1 MSILTVHNLSKIYN
15 TGEVSY
21 KALSNID
28 LTIQKGEFVGIM
40 GASGSGKST
49 LLNMISTI
57 DAPTSGE
64 VFINEKN
71 PYCLSS
77 NDLALFRRRELGFVF
92 QSFNLMNTL
101 TVKENIVLPLT
112 LDKVSLNDM
121 NEKVEVISKQL
132 GIEQILNKRTYE
144 ISGGQAQ
151 RTAIA
156 RALIHSPQLILAD
169 EPTGN
174 LDSKAANDVMELL
187 KKLNLEEQVTMM
199 LVTHDPVAAS
209 YCDRVVF
216 IKDGSFYNEI
226 YYGENRSIFHK
237 NIMDVISLLGGNQH
251 EFASVRA

>member
-1 MSILTVHNLSKIYN
+1 MSILTVRNLSKIYN
-15 TGEVSY
+15 TGKVSY
-21 KALSNID
+21 TALSNID

-64 VFINEKN
+64 VCINEKN
-71 PYCLSS
+71 PHCLSS

-112 LDKVSLNDM
+112 LDNVSLNEM
-121 NEKVEVISKQL
+121 NNKVEVISKKL

-174 LDSKAANDVMELL
+174 LDSKTANDVMELL
-187 KKLNLEEQVTMM
+187 KKLNQDQQVTMM

-209 YCDRVVF
+209 YCDRVIF
-216 IKDGSFYNEI
+216 ITDGSFYNEI
-226 YYGENRSIFHK
+226 YCGDNRSKFHK
-237 NIMDVISLLGGNQH
+237 DITDVLSSLGGN
-251 EFASVRA
+251 

>member
-1 MSILTVHNLSKIYN
+1 MSILTVRNLSKIYN
-15 TGEVSY
+15 TGNIAY
-21 KALSNID
+21 TALSNID

-71 PYCLSS
+71 PHCLSS

-112 LDKVSLNDM
+112 LDNVSLNEM
-121 NEKVEVISKQL
+121 NNKVGVISKKL
-132 GIEQILNKRTYE
+132 GIEQILDKRTYE

-187 KKLNLEEQVTMM
+187 KKLNQEQQVTMM

-209 YCDRVVF
+209 YCDRVIF
-216 IKDGSFYNEI
+216 ITDGSFYNEI
-226 YYGENRSIFHK
+226 YRGDKCSKFHK
-237 NIMDVISLLGGNQH
+237 NITDVLSSLGGN
-251 EFASVRA
+251 

>member
-1 MSILTVHNLSKIYN
+1 MSILTVRNLSKIYN
-15 TGEVSY
+15 TGNIAY
-21 KALSNID
+21 TALSNID

-71 PYCLSS
+71 PHCLSS

-112 LDKVSLNDM
+112 LDNVSLNEM
-121 NEKVEVISKQL
+121 NNKVEVISKKL
-132 GIEQILNKRTYE
+132 GIEQILDKRTYE

-174 LDSKAANDVMELL
+174 LDSKSANDVMELL
-187 KKLNLEEQVTMM
+187 KKLNQEQQVTMM

-209 YCDRVVF
+209 YCDRVIF
-216 IKDGSFYNEI
+216 ITDGSFYNEI
-226 YYGENRSIFHK
+226 YRGDKCSKFHK
-237 NIMDVISLLGGNQH
+237 NITDVLSSLGGN
-251 EFASVRA
+251 

>member
-1 MSILTVHNLSKIYN
+1 
-15 TGEVSY
+15 
-21 KALSNID
+21 
-28 LTIQKGEFVGIM
+28 M

-64 VFINEKN
+64 VFIKEKN

-112 LDKVSLNDM
+112 LDNVSLNDM

-156 RALIHSPQLILAD
+156 RALIHSPQLLLAD

-187 KKLNLEEQVTMM
+187 KKLNQEEQVTMM
-199 LVTHDPVAAS
+199 LVTHDAVAAS

>member
-1 MSILTVHNLSKIYN
+1 
-15 TGEVSY
+15 
-21 KALSNID
+21 
-28 LTIQKGEFVGIM
+28 
-40 GASGSGKST
+40 
-49 LLNMISTI
+49 
-57 DAPTSGE
+57 
-64 VFINEKN
+64 
-71 PYCLSS
+71 
-77 NDLALFRRRELGFVF
+77 
-92 QSFNLMNTL
+92 MNTL

-112 LDKVSLNDM
+112 LDNVSLNDM

-132 GIEQILNKRTYE
+132 GIEKILNKRTYE

-187 KKLNLEEQVTMM
+187 KKLNQEEQVTMM

-216 IKDGSFYNEI
+216 MKDGSF
-226 YYGENRSIFHK
+226 
-237 NIMDVISLLGGNQH
+237 IMKFIVVKIVQYFTKTLWG
-251 EFASVRA
+251 

>member
-1 MSILTVHNLSKIYN
+1 MSILTVRNLSKIYN
-15 TGEVSY
+15 TGNIAY
-21 KALSNID
+21 TALSNID

-71 PYCLSS
+71 PHCLSS

-112 LDKVSLNDM
+112 LDNVSLNEM
-121 NEKVEVISKQL
+121 NNKVEVISKKL
-132 GIEQILNKRTYE
+132 GIEQILDKRTYE

-187 KKLNLEEQVTMM
+187 KKLNQDQQVTMM

-209 YCDRVVF
+209 YCDRVIF
-216 IKDGSFYNEI
+216 ITDGSFYNEI
-226 YYGENRSIFHK
+226 YCDYNRSKFHK
-237 NIMDVISLLGGNQH
+237 DITDVLSLLGGN
-251 EFASVRA
+251 

>member
-92 QSFNLMNTL
+92 QSFYLMNTL

>member
-1 MSILTVHNLSKIYN
+1 MSILTVRNLSKIYN
-15 TGEVSY
+15 TGNVAY
-21 KALSNID
+21 TALSNID

-71 PYCLSS
+71 PHCLSS

-112 LDKVSLNDM
+112 LDNVSLNEM
-121 NEKVEVISKQL
+121 NNKVEVISKKL
-132 GIEQILNKRTYE
+132 GIEQILDKRTYE

-187 KKLNLEEQVTMM
+187 KKLNQDQQVTMM

-209 YCDRVVF
+209 YCDRVIF
-216 IKDGSFYNEI
+216 ITDGSFYNEI
-226 YYGENRSIFHK
+226 YCDYNRSKFHK
-237 NIMDVISLLGGNQH
+237 DITDVLSLLGGN
-251 EFASVRA
+251 